1 MSDNKSID
9 RAVSAVWVHDDQ
21 AVEWMALGWSVAYR
35 NNLRSD
41 EDLKRAAI
49 DASIGES
56 MTTESDRD
64 LVSQG
69 YDLAIEYS
77 QWLSDE
83 GNSMFLA
90 MASTTKSSMQDVDG
104 LDLETVEFLTT
115 IDLYSRAMIL
125 KSMQESKDSKE

>member
-9 RAVSAVWVHDDQ
+9 MAVSAVWVHDDQ
-21 AVEWMALGWSVAYR
+21 AVEWMALGWNVAYR
-35 NNLRSD
+35 NKLRSG

-77 QWLSDE
+77 QWLSDK

-90 MASTTKSSMQDVDG
+90 MASTMKSPTQDVDG
-104 LDLETVEFLTT
+104 LDLETAEFLTT

-125 KSMQESKDSKE
+125 KSMQENKDAKE

>member
-9 RAVSAVWVHDDQ
+9 RAVSAVWVHDDR
-21 AVEWMALGWSVAYR
+21 AVEWMALGWFAAYR

-41 EDLKRAAI
+41 EDSKRAAI

-56 MTTESDRD
+56 MTTESDMD

-77 QWLSDE
+77 QWLADK

-90 MASTTKSSMQDVDG
+90 MASTMKSSMQDVDG
-104 LDLETVEFLTT
+104 LDRETAEFLAT

-125 KSMQESKDSKE
+125 KSMQ